1 MYPSTDYEILRT
13 RSIKFLL
20 LVPAS
25 GKEVIS
31 FSRCV
36 PCASFPLSFLP
47 SLLHVILLADV
58 LFPASSVFS
67 IPSLETSGTFA
78 RNARDVFAELQRSK
92 SNKHLWFTMIPNRRA
107 RAPLRWNPRS
117 VIPGRVSVNT
127 RFIEGSFFSFYIPSD
142 RRSCDFNRRN
152 TTRVIGTLRRKRGS
166 S

>member
-1 MYPSTDYEILRT
+1 MYPSTDYEISCALA
-13 RSIKFLL
+13 RSIGFLL

-67 IPSLETSGTFA
+67 IPSLENVREKRSRRVCRA
-78 RNARDVFAELQRSK
+78 QRSK

-107 RAPLRWNPRS
+107 RAPLRWNPQS
-117 VIPGRVSVNT
+117 VIPDRVSVNT
-127 RFIEGSFFSFYIPSD
+127 RFIEGPFFSFYIPSD
-142 RRSCDFNRRN
+142 RCSCDFNRRN
-152 TTRVIGTLRRKRGS
+152 TTRVTGTLRRKRES